1 MDYEQLAMELTR
13 ALRGKRSQLQL
24 ARRLGYRGNV
34 IYTWES
40 GRCYPTAAR
49 FLQAAVRVGIDI
61 EGVLRRFYNGEPP
74 WLVSIDPTSPQGV
87 AALLSDLR
95 GRTPIAHLAEAT
107 GLSRFSI
114 SRILRAVTE
123 PRLPDFL
130 RILEST
136 SLRMVDFVALIF
148 EPSKIPS
155 IAETWRDLEAS
166 RSAAYDAPWTLAV
179 MRVLELEEY
188 KHLPQHVPGW
198 IAERIGITL
207 QEEANCLELLQRS
220 RQIRMVK
227 GCWIVQRTLTV
238 DTRRDPGMGRALR
251 RWWSQIAMERIDES
265 GEGIFSYNLCSVS
278 QRDYERLQQL
288 HRAYFRQVRTIVSQS
303 KPIERVVLLN
313 AHLFGLDRPSKDIRD
328 RGKESQSDS
337 PNNRTI

>member
-1 MDYEQLAMELTR
+1 MCKLLDMDYEQLASELAR

-24 ARRLGYRGNV
+24 SRRLGYKGNV

-40 GRCYPTAAR
+40 GRCFPTAAR
-49 FLQAAVRVGIDI
+49 FLQAVVRINIDLDAA
-61 EGVLRRFYNGEPP
+61 LRRFYNGEPP
-74 WLVSIDPTSPQGV
+74 WLISTDPTTPQGV

-95 GRTPIAHLAEAT
+95 GRTPIGHLAEAT
-107 GLSRFSI
+107 GLSRFAI

-130 RILEST
+130 RILEAT
-136 SLRMVDFVALIF
+136 SLRMVDFIALLF
-148 EPSKIPS
+148 DPEEIPS

-166 RSAAYDAPWTLAV
+166 RSAAYDAPWSLAV
-179 MRVLELEEY
+179 MLALELEEY
-188 KHLPQHVPGW
+188 KQLPRHVPGW

-207 QEEANCLELLQRS
+207 QEEESCIELLQRS
-220 RQIRMVK
+220 RQIRMAN
-227 GCWIVQRTLTV
+227 GCWVVQRALTV

-251 RWWSQIAMERIDES
+251 RWWSQVAVERIDES

-278 QRDYERLQQL
+278 QEDYERLQEL

-303 KPIERVVLLN
+303 KPIERLVLLN
-313 AHLFGLDRPSKDIRD
+313 AHLFGLDRPVKAAS
-328 RGKESQSDS
+328 
-337 PNNRTI
+337 NR